1 MAKLED
7 ICLNFL
13 IKSCGINKLYEELP
27 DLDFSLYCFIDEF
40 MLMVDKNVL
49 LVCNSPNWDY
59 ATELDNFCDWCLFYQ
74 DCCMFCGEFNELRRS
89 SRVSKIAEVF
99 VLIFR
104 ILNYWNTVNK
114 KVSLKKFKN
123 FRLFFHLICTNFQ
136 HGEHFHLLLGD
147 LYNIEGDLVLSE
159 VVQINLSHRSCQKCT
174 NFIYVD
180 FKKLF
185 TVEQVIRI

>member
-1 MAKLED
+1 
-7 ICLNFL
+7 
-13 IKSCGINKLYEELP
+13 
-27 DLDFSLYCFIDEF
+27 
-40 MLMVDKNVL
+40 
-49 LVCNSPNWDY
+49 
-59 ATELDNFCDWCLFYQ
+59 
-74 DCCMFCGEFNELRRS
+74 MFCGEFNELRRS

-136 HGEHFHLLLGD
+136 HEEYFHLLLGD